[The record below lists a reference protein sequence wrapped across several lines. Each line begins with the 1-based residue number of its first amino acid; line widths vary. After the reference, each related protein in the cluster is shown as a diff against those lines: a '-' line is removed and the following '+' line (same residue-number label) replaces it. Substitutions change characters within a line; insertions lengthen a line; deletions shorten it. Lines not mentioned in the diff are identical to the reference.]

1 MEHQGRGEEEGESRI
16 EQWDGIEWARDR
28 ERRWRGVTWEEGR
41 RIRRRKRG
49 GRPKTQEHRARER
62 MMKAKGKTKM
72 MVIDV
77 DGDNPKG
84 GRAAERGGD
93 LRSRGEKQQR
103 RERCA
108 RRGAGGRV

>member
-1 MEHQGRGEEEGESRI
+1 
-16 EQWDGIEWARDR
+16 
-28 ERRWRGVTWEEGR
+28 
-41 RIRRRKRG
+41 
-49 GRPKTQEHRARER
+49 